1 MTNTTCLQYVVN
13 GMNDR
18 IFSFAAMPD
27 GKKIVTVYKELF
39 PSYDEKVKELLIAY
53 NSYFM
58 VQAAI
63 QLRGMP
69 KTPRSVI
76 EFMFSEDFNK
86 LQEELTQ
93 TVQDNYSMLMSCLSR
108 NQKRK
113 LEALLN

>member
-108 NQKRK
+108 KQKRK

>member
-27 GKKIVTVYKELF
+27 GKKIVTIYKKLF
-39 PSYDEKVKELLIAY
+39 SSHDERVKELLIAY

-108 NQKRK
+108 KQKRK

>member
-13 GMNDR
+13 GMTDR
-18 IFSFAAMPD
+18 IFIFAAMPD
-27 GKKIVTVYKELF
+27 GKKLLIVYKKF
-39 PSYDEKVKELLIAY
+39 FSSHDERVKELLIAY

-86 LQEELTQ
+86 LQKELTQ
-93 TVQDNYSMLMSCLSR
+93 TVQVNYSMLMSCLSR
-108 NQKRK
+108 KQKRK
-113 LEALLN
+113 LEALLT

>member
-13 GMNDR
+13 GMSDR

-27 GKKIVTVYKELF
+27 GKKIVTVYKKLF
-39 PSYDEKVKELLIAY
+39 PSYDEKVKELLVAY

-69 KTPRSVI
+69 KTQSSVI
-76 EFMFSEDFNK
+76 DFMFSEDFNH
-86 LQEELTQ
+86 LQEELTR
-93 TVQDNYSMLMSCLSR
+93 TVQENYSMLISCLSR
-108 NQKRK
+108 KQKRK
-113 LEALLN
+113 LEALFQ

>member
-13 GMNDR
+13 GMTDR

-27 GKKIVTVYKELF
+27 GKKLLMVYKKLF
-39 PSYDEKVKELLIAY
+39 SCYDEKVKELLIAY

-93 TVQDNYSMLMSCLSR
+93 TVQDNYSMLMSCLSSK
-108 NQKRK
+108 QKRK
-113 LEALLN
+113 LEALLQ

>member
-1 MTNTTCLQYVVN
+1 
-13 GMNDR
+13 
-18 IFSFAAMPD
+18 MPD

-108 NQKRK
+108 KQKRK

>member
-27 GKKIVTVYKELF
+27 GKKIVTIYKKLF
-39 PSYDEKVKELLIAY
+39 SSHDERVKELLIAY

-58 VQAAI
+58 VEAAI

-69 KTPRSVI
+69 KTPSSVI
-76 EFMFSEDFNK
+76 KFMFSEDFNK
-86 LQEELTQ
+86 LQEELTT
-93 TVQDNYSMLMSCLSR
+93 TVQDNYAQLMSCLSR
-108 NQKRK
+108 KQKRK
-113 LEALLN
+113 LETLLA

>member
-1 MTNTTCLQYVVN
+1 MTNTTCLQYVIN

-108 NQKRK
+108 KQKRK

>member
-27 GKKIVTVYKELF
+27 GKKLLMVYKKLF
-39 PSYDEKVKELLIAY
+39 PSYDKKVKELLIAY

-58 VQAAI
+58 VEAAI

-69 KTPRSVI
+69 KTPSSVI
-76 EFMFSEDFNK
+76 EFMFSEDFNR
-86 LQEELTQ
+86 LQDELTK
-93 TVQDNYSMLMSCLSR
+93 TVEDNYPTLMSCLSR
-108 NQKRK
+108 KQKRK
-113 LEALLN
+113 LEALLT

>member
-13 GMNDR
+13 GMTDR

-27 GKKIVTVYKELF
+27 GKKIVTVYKKLF

-63 QLRGMP
+63 ELRGMP
-69 KTPRSVI
+69 KTPSSVI
-76 EFMFSEDFNK
+76 EFMFSEDFNH

-93 TVQDNYSMLMSCLSR
+93 TVQNNYSMLMSFLSR
-108 NQKRK
+108 KQKRK
-113 LEALLN
+113 LEVLLT